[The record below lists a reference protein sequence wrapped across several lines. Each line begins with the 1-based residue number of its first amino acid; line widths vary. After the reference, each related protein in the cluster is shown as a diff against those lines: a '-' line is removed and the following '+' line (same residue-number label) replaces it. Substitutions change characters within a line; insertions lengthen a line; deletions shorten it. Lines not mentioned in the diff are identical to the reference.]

1 MERSC
6 SRGALIELS
15 HRSSLWSLTLTP
27 QADESFDSDSDD
39 EADEVEDTGD
49 VTMVP
54 MADMLNAK
62 FEHDNVG
69 FLRAFS
75 DFME

>member
-1 MERSC
+1 MERSY
-6 SRGALIELS
+6 SGGTITELS
-15 HRSSLWSLTLTP
+15 HHSTFVASSLTLSL
-27 QADESFDSDSDD
+27 QADESFDSDDEE

-69 FLRAFS
+69 FVCAY
-75 DFME
+75 